1 MDGVCRLLAAVTVIY
16 GVVLALGAHRGEAPG
31 WLPWASMVLAGA
43 GIALAWATYQRE
55 AIAPSRLSAALA
67 PIDYLARR
75 RYGLD
80 AVYTVVYR
88 IALLGVS
95 RVIGWVDRYLVDGV
109 LNVFSAAALRAGDGL
124 RRLQTGQP
132 QDYVYGVAVGVLLL
146 LVWAH
151 LTAS

>member
-1 MDGVCRLLAAVTVIY
+1 MLLA
-16 GVVLALGAHRGEAPG
+16 GG
-31 WLPWASMVLAGA
+31 

-55 AIAPSRLSAALA
+55 AIAPSRLSSALA
-67 PIDYLARR
+67 PIDYMARR

-80 AVYTVVYR
+80 GVYAALYR
-88 IALLGVS
+88 LLLLGLS
-95 RVIGWVDRYLVDGV
+95 RAIGWVDRYLVDGV
-109 LNVFSAAALRAGDGL
+109 LNVLSAEALRAGDML

-151 LTAS
+151 LTT

>member
-1 MDGVCRLLAAVTVIY
+1 MLLAGT
-16 GVVLALGAHRGEAPG
+16 
-31 WLPWASMVLAGA
+31 

-80 AVYTVVYR
+80 GVYAGLYR
-88 IALLGVS
+88 IVLLGVS
-95 RVIGWVDRYLVDGV
+95 RAIGWVDRYLVDGV
-109 LNVFSAAALRAGDGL
+109 LNVLSASALRAGDGL
-124 RRLQTGQP
+124 RHLQTGQA

-151 LTAS
+151 LTAP